1 MRMRR
6 KKNAQARLEACAGYR
21 IGKEEID
28 LMREGGRTPLRLE
41 IGCGKGDFALEASS
55 RYGEQPYI
63 ALEVIS
69 DVALLAME
77 KAKAANAGN
86 LKFLIANA
94 ETLPEYFQKGDVS
107 VIYLNFS
114 DPWPKKGY
122 AKRRLTHRRFLE
134 IYKSILTD
142 DGVICFKT
150 DNEALFDFS
159 LEEFEAAGFYLSQ
172 VTRDLHA
179 EPYAANNILTEYERN
194 FSEKGSK
201 IHRLVASLKN
211 QTPDLYGTT
220 L

>member
-6 KKNAQARLEACAGYR
+6 KKNAPARLEACAEYR
-21 IGKEEID
+21 TDKNEID
-28 LMREGGRTPLRLE
+28 GMRDSGRLPLRLE
-41 IGCGKGDFALEASS
+41 IGCGKGDFAIEASR
-55 RYGEQPYI
+55 RYRERPYI

-77 KAKAANAGN
+77 KAKAANADN

-94 ETLPEYFQKGDVS
+94 EKLPEIFQKGDVC

-159 LEEFEAAGFYLSQ
+159 LEEFEAAGFHLSQ
-172 VTRDLHA
+172 ITRDLHA
-179 EPYAANNILTEYERN
+179 EPYAAENIQTEYERN
-194 FSEKGSK
+194 FSEKGCK
-201 IHRLVASLKN
+201 IKRVVAMLTDK
-211 QTPDLYGTT
+211 TPEFCGT
-220 L
+220 LL

>member
-6 KKNAQARLEACAGYR
+6 KKNAQARLEACAEYR
-21 IGKEEID
+21 IGREEID
-28 LMREGGRTPLRLE
+28 LMRDGGRMPLRLE
-41 IGCGKGDFALEASS
+41 IGCGKDDFALEASN
-55 RYGEQPYI
+55 RYGKEPYI

-77 KAKAANAGN
+77 KAKAASAGN

-94 ETLPEYFQKGDVS
+94 ETLPEFFQKGDVC

-159 LEEFEAAGFYLSQ
+159 LEEFEAAGFHLSQ
-172 VTRDLHA
+172 ITRDLHA
-179 EPYAANNILTEYERN
+179 EPYASENILTEYERN
-194 FSEKGSK
+194 FSKKGSK
-201 IHRLVASLKN
+201 IHRLVASLTDE
-211 QTPDLYGTT
+211 TPGLYGTT